1 MSFEI
6 RFPAIATERE
16 LADKP
21 FSSKEHYFKK
31 RWTRATCRLNTP
43 LVSLRRASGI
53 RTSSSLGLETEA
65 QVPVIS
71 TNAHERFIMASHFS
85 NLLDCS
91 PTLLGAVTKLGL
103 FRLPRLDRRCASLRG
118 Y

>member
-43 LVSLRRASGI
+43 LVSLRRTSGI
-53 RTSSSLGLETEA
+53 PDFQFFRSGNGGASSGDLN
-65 QVPVIS
+65 Q
-71 TNAHERFIMASHFS
+71 
-85 NLLDCS
+85 CS
-91 PTLLGAVTKLGL
+91 
-103 FRLPRLDRRCASLRG
+103 
-118 Y
+118 